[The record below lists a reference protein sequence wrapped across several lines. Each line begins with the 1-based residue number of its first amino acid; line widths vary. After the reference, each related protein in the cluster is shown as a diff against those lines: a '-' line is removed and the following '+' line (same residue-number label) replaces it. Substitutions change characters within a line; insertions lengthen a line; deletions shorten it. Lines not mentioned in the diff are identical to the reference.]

1 MPEFPFAPDDNE
13 FNNDVIE
20 KYKTALES
28 SILALDSY
36 FNQDSLINITLFNH
50 YESIGDEKALSK
62 VIELLNKTKEEIKM
76 KIEDTG
82 AGYKLVE
89 ALKGHLDTL
98 LTICTKINKKI
109 ESPESE
115 DNNVGSLQ
123 TKYIQKKKEMELLKE
138 KKFVEFQEEKISAK
152 EKLLSALSEV
162 DNIINTE
169 IQPTFE
175 STMESTDSTMENTKS
190 TLESTESTMES
201 TESTMESTESTMKS
215 NESSNTP
222 QKKKKEIEGKLE
234 IQRKSI
240 KEVHYVYDNEK
251 QADSL
256 LKVIKKLKKLMKHE
270 AEQTREVKSQ
280 FYIQLVNRPH
290 FGTGILLFGQSGQ

>member
-36 FNQDSLINITLFNH
+36 FNQDSLINITLLNR
-50 YESIGDEKALSK
+50 YESIGDEKAVSK
-62 VIELLNKTKEEIKM
+62 VIELLRKTKKDIKEEF
-76 KIEDTG
+76 G
-82 AGYKLVE
+82 AEYRLGETLNGYLNS
-89 ALKGHLDTL
+89 L
-98 LTICTKINKKI
+98 LTICKLIKKAI
-109 ESPESE
+109 ESE
-115 DNNVGSLQ
+115 DNNVESLQ
-123 TKYIQKKKEMELLKE
+123 KKYIQKKKEMELLKE
-138 KKFVEFQEEKISAK
+138 KKYVKFQEEKTSAK

-201 TESTMESTESTMKS
+201 
-215 NESSNTP
+215 NESSNKL
-222 QKKKKEIEGKLE
+222 QEKKREIEGKLE
-234 IQRKSI
+234 KQTNSI
-240 KEVHYVYDNEK
+240 NEFHYVYDNEK
-251 QADSL
+251 KVDSL
-256 LKVIKKLKKLMKHE
+256 LSVINNLKRLMKIE
-270 AEQTREVKSQ
+270 AKQSNK
-280 FYIQLVNRPH
+280 VNC
-290 FGTGILLFGQSGQ
+290 